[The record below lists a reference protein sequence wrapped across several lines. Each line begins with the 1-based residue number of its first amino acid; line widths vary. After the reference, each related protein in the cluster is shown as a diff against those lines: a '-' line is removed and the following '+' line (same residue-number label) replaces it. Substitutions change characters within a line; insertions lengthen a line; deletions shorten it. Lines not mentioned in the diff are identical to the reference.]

1 MKRSPVELNLVHF
14 IFQTM
19 AEENN
24 KDELGAA
31 YLQEM
36 YEVGGNP
43 DEVSAIGCLNNIRSY
58 ILQVNRLFII

>member
-14 IFQTM
+14 FLQTM

-43 DEVSAIGCLNNIRSY
+43 DEVSGAIGY
-58 ILQVNRLFII
+58 A